1 MLEVEHKHNFL
12 KKTHRINDK
21 SVKER
26 VKNQTINKIPNQQQS
41 WMPPILCCA
50 IWPVPLKEGRLHYA
64 PL

>member
-26 VKNQTINKIPNQQQS
+26 VKNQIKKILENQDTQPTAIVDAPQFRAC
-41 WMPPILCCA
+41 PI
-50 IWPVPLKEGRLHYA
+50 IS
-64 PL
+64 